1 MRTWTKNWLPASV
14 LAVLACTLLG
24 VGCVG
29 RVEVP
34 GSSPRKPALPAARG
48 VVNDTEVV
56 LVFAYGSEKEPWIKE
71 VTKTFNEAG
80 KKTASGKTIRVDA
93 QPMGSGESVIDVLEG
108 RLKAHLTSPA
118 SSAYIEIA
126 NGRSQ
131 AKNNNDLVGPARNL
145 VLSPVVIAMWKSMAD
160 ALGKDGKET
169 GWADVQ
175 ALAKDPKGW
184 AAVGRGE
191 WGEFRFAHTHPL
203 YSNSGLIALL
213 AQAYAATGKTK
224 GLTMED
230 AADPKV
236 AKYIEEIQRSVV
248 HYGRSTG
255 FFGKKMVENGKGY
268 LSAGVLYEN
277 MVIESYAQK
286 QPDPLVAVYPKEGT
300 FWSDHPVG
308 LIQRDWVTDEHKEAA
323 KVYVDYLLAKPQQV
337 KAMQHGFRPGDE
349 SIPLDAPLDRAH
361 GIDPDQ
367 PKKLLVVPA
376 ADVMESLLALWP
388 KVKKPTRVTLV
399 LDVSG
404 SMRLEQ
410 RMTMAQ
416 SAAQDLVSVLGDR
429 DVVSLMS
436 FSTAPRWVRQDVKA
450 NEAGKKEL
458 KDAIGALF
466 PAGETALYDAVSQGW
481 QSSQEKASP
490 EVISAVVVLTDGE
503 DNRSKV
509 KLEALLDRIKT
520 DFEKTPARVFT
531 IAYGRDAN
539 LDVLKKIADATQAKS
554 YKGEPKTIAEVLR
567 DIATF
572 F

>member
-1 MRTWTKNWLPASV
+1 MRSCKGNALPVSV
-14 LAVLACTLLG
+14 LALVATALVG
-24 VGCVG
+24 VGCLG
-29 RVEVP
+29 KVEP
-34 GSSPRKPALPAARG
+34 PAPATRAVRALAG
-48 VVNDTEVV
+48 GGASEKETV
-56 LVFAYGSEKEPWIKE
+56 LVFAYGSEKEPWIKD
-71 VTKTFNEAG
+71 VTKGFNEAG
-80 KKTASGKTIRVDA
+80 KTTASGKRIRVEA
-93 QPMGSGESVIDVLEG
+93 VPMGSGESVNDVLEG

-118 SSAYIEIA
+118 SSAYLEIA
-126 NGRSQ
+126 NARSK
-131 AKNNNDLVGPARNL
+131 AAGKGDLVGPPRNL
-145 VLSPVVIAMWKSMAD
+145 VLSPVVIAVWKSMAD
-160 ALGKDGKET
+160 ALGKGGKEI

-191 WGEFRFAHTHPL
+191 WGEFRFAHTHPQ

-224 GLTMED
+224 GLTKED
-230 AADPKV
+230 VADPKV

-255 FFGKKMVENGKGY
+255 FFGKKMAENGKGY

-277 MVIESYAQK
+277 MVIEANAGK
-286 QPDPLVAVYPKEGT
+286 MPEPLVAVYPREGT
-300 FWSDHPVG
+300 FWSDHPIGV
-308 LIQRDWVTDEHKEAA
+308 IQRDWVTDEHKEAA
-323 KVYVDYLLAKPQQV
+323 KVYIDYLLAKPQQV

-367 PKKLLVVPA
+367 PKKLLTVPPA
-376 ADVMESLLALWP
+376 EVMEALLALWP
-388 KVKKPTRVTLV
+388 KVKKPTRVVLV

-416 SAAQDLVSVLGDR
+416 AGAQELVGMLNGR
-429 DVVSLMS
+429 DIVSLMA
-436 FSTAPRWVRQDVKA
+436 FSNAPRWVRQDVKTDA
-450 NEAGKKEL
+450 AGKKEL
-458 KDAIGALF
+458 NDAIGALF
-466 PAGETALYDAVSQGW
+466 PSGETALYDAVAQAW
-481 QSSQEKASP
+481 QTSLDKATP

-509 KLEALLDRIKT
+509 KLDALLGRIKA

-539 LDVLKKIADATQAKS
+539 LDVLKKIADATQARS
-554 YKGEPKTIAEVLR
+554 YKGEPKTISEVLR